1 MPFIRDNFESSAPS
15 LLRRRFNDE
24 TPFVGGMYPIAP
36 GALSTGTNVAASVA
50 AGIQEFQ
57 SGNYLGAIGR
67 TLQVGVLGAEAIES
81 GANAIGGALLDVF
94 NWGAKQTGLY
104 KGIAGHRGSSPVGN
118 VYTNKKPVLFQYFPE
133 NVQDHRQNNVE
144 FIKPPGVSLP
154 VPTLASASE
163 RTISFT
169 LTFARERWPGKQIR
183 PVSDQWDKYNF
194 DVAASLQA
202 IRMYTYPIGTNVLG
216 LAKAGITPQPFILTL
231 PGTRIGIDSDSITA
245 ILTDYSIDYVAHF
258 PDGQPR
264 LARISLSIS
273 EILAGITQNV
283 TGGSFDNVMNS
294 AFIGA
299 TSAIQPRSVDDQ
311 DGSKGTYGIT
321 IKNDVSLVKTIP
333 PQ

>member
-1 MPFIRDNFESSAPS
+1 MTFLRDSFEGLATS
-15 LLRRRFNDE
+15 LPRRRINDE

-36 GALSTGTNVAASVA
+36 GGLSTGTNVAASVF
-50 AGIQEFQ
+50 AGIQDFQ

-81 GANAIGGALLDVF
+81 GANAIGGAILDF
-94 NWGAKQTGLY
+94 RNWASRKLGG
-104 KGIAGHRGSSPVGN
+104 KGIPGHRGSSPVGN

-133 NVQDHRQNNVE
+133 NIQDRRTNNVE

-169 LTFARERWPGKQIR
+169 LTFARERWPGRQVR
-183 PVSDQWDKYNF
+183 PATDQWDKYNF

-216 LAKAGITPQPFILTL
+216 LVKAGITPQPFILTL
-231 PGTRIGIDSDSITA
+231 PGTRIGIDGDSIAA
-245 ILTDYSIDYVAHF
+245 ILVDYSIDYVAHF

-264 LARISLSIS
+264 LARIGLTIS
-273 EILAGITQNV
+273 EILGGLTQNV
-283 TGGSFDNVMNS
+283 TGGSFENVMNS
-294 AFIGA
+294 AFLGA
-299 TSAIQPRSVDDQ
+299 TSAIQPRSVSDQ
-311 DGSKGTYGIT
+311 DATKGTYGIT